1 MKVRDSAG
9 GVYFMSLGIAILAG
23 LNKSKNSLIKN
34 ENSLNKQ
41 QKERLNNVQKVFPI
55 LAKMHALKEEF

>member
-1 MKVRDSAG
+1 
-9 GVYFMSLGIAILAG
+9 MSLGIAILAG